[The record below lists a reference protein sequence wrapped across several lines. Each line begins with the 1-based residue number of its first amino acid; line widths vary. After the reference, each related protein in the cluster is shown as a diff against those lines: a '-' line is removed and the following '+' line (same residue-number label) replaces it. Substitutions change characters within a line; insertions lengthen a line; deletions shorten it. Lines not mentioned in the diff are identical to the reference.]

1 MIELNQLSHEIAV
14 CRACKLADGRTN
26 TVPGEG
32 CSQAEIMFIG
42 EAPGERED
50 QLGRP
55 FVGAAGKFLDELLF
69 SIGLK
74 RSDVYIAN
82 IIKCRPPGNRDP
94 LPDELLACKPWLDRQ
109 IKLINPRMIVTLER
123 FSMSLFFPGK
133 AIGKIHGNSIINNG
147 VIYFP
152 MYHPAAALHQGGLK
166 EVIKADI
173 RKIPDLLEGSK
184 LTEKA
189 SVEESPQQLTLL

>member
-1 MIELNQLSHEIAV
+1 
-14 CRACKLADGRTN
+14 
-26 TVPGEG
+26 
-32 CSQAEIMFIG
+32 
-42 EAPGERED
+42 
-50 QLGRP
+50 
-55 FVGAAGKFLDELLF
+55 
-69 SIGLK
+69 
-74 RSDVYIAN
+74 
-82 IIKCRPPGNRDP
+82 
-94 LPDELLACKPWLDRQ
+94 
-109 IKLINPRMIVTLER
+109 
-123 FSMSLFFPGK
+123 MSLFFPGK

>member
-1 MIELNQLSHEIAV
+1 
-14 CRACKLADGRTN
+14 
-26 TVPGEG
+26 
-32 CSQAEIMFIG
+32 MFIG

-109 IKLINPRMIVTLER
+109 IKLINPRMIVTLGR